1 MEIFGL
7 LFGLLFIILFVLIM
21 RLLGSWMLRINEL
34 IDLQQST
41 LNELKKIRLNT
52 AKD

>member
-7 LFGLLFIILFVLIM
+7 LFIIAFVLIM

-34 IDLQQST
+34 ITLQQST
-41 LNELKKIRLNT
+41 LDELKRIRLNT
-52 AKD
+52 SKE